1 MRTFWLKTC
10 RSFEDQVYSSGF
22 MFVYRRLQAGHPVL
36 EEFRTPRALAAHLQS
51 RVPLSKDKDPLFH
64 ALLSAAQGG
73 GPDASAAGSLL
84 FVALVPGLSGVI
96 ARTRRHFYSEAECCG
111 QVTLW
116 FFAKVA
122 RWSLG
127 NRSGIAVNLCLSTLH
142 GVLEDLRK
150 EWADHERGLEAH
162 RWANALSS
170 AESPEEVLVS
180 DLWKRLSGGDDRYFP
195 DDPELGGLRDL
206 LATEVGLADEEITL
220 LLLKGPCR
228 HSWEAIGIHLH
239 MKPESAR
246 KRHQRLCERLKDH
259 PLFDL

>member
-1 MRTFWLKTC
+1 MGTSWLKTC

-36 EEFRTPRALAAHLQS
+36 GEFRTPRALAAHLQS
-51 RVPLSKDKDPLFH
+51 RVPLSRDKDPLFH
-64 ALLSAAQGG
+64 ALLSAAQGS

-142 GVLEDLRK
+142 GVLDDLRK
-150 EWADHERGLEAH
+150 EWDDHGRGVEVLT
-162 RWANALSS
+162 WAITLAS
-170 AESPEEVLVS
+170 AESPGKVLVS
-180 DLWKRLSGGDDRYFP
+180 GLWQRMSGGDDRYSP
-195 DDPELGGLRDL
+195 DDPELGDLRDL
-206 LATEVGLADEEITL
+206 LASEVGLEDDDITL

-228 HSWEAIGIHLH
+228 YSWEAIGNHLQ

-246 KRHQRLCERLKDH
+246 KRHQRLCDRLKDH